1 MIQIS
6 KRARAITQGRF
17 PREGKLTGKTHAH
30 QRAHRAKMHGTRA
43 GWVEHVKRQQR
54 RASETRRIRKQQR
67 KEWIG

>member
-6 KRARAITQGRF
+6 KRARAIAAGRF

-43 GWVEHVKRQQR
+43 GWIEHQKREQR
-54 RASETRRIRKQQR
+54 RANEAHRVRKQQR

>member
-6 KRARAITQGRF
+6 KRFRAIAAGRF
-17 PREGKLTGKTHAH
+17 PSVGKLTGKTHKD

-43 GWVEHVKRQQR
+43 GWIEYQKREQR
-54 RASETRRIRKQQR
+54 RASELHRVRKQQR

>member
-6 KRARAITQGRF
+6 KRFRAIAAGRY

-43 GWVEHVKRQQR
+43 GWVEHQKREQRRTNESHRVHKRQ
-54 RASETRRIRKQQR
+54 RKG
-67 KEWIG
+67 WTG